1 MKNQQQARAIAKE
14 LVASIFKNDYG
25 EPFMLTDGQ
34 ADIFLTIFLKRHNR
48 VEIITST
55 QYGKSDV
62 ISMAV
67 LMRVYTY
74 KEPFAIIAGQKEK
87 AQIIMSRVIQHTFDN
102 AMFIAEL
109 ELDANER
116 LDRIKRER
124 SKDHLTFKSGGSIR
138 TFTANTTNKGRVTE
152 ALTGFGSPNIIEDEA
167 SLIPDDAQAMILR
180 MLGGHKNNFL
190 LKIGNPFYRNHFY
203 KTSVNPKYYNIKI
216 DYKQALAEGRYTQ
229 TFIDEMI
236 NEPFF
241 GVLYGCQFPDLSEQ
255 NINGY
260 TSLLPKGLLQASLID
275 KNIYNSSG
283 EDLVLGVDVAK
294 GGANQTVYVLRDIRN
309 NIAWVLEKNNIKD
322 LTAQHRKI
330 KEYKLQY
337 NIPDWQVVVDGVGIG
352 AGLVDMLI
360 ADDVFVQNA
369 IEGASPDDNRYLNL
383 KAERYW
389 RLRTWLI
396 DGGKLINDEGF
407 LELNHILY
415 KISENSKVKIEPKAD
430 LIKRGISSP
439 DTADALMLTFINT
452 ATIITTAD
460 IQL

>member
-322 LTAQHRKI
+322 L
-330 KEYKLQY
+330 
-337 NIPDWQVVVDGVGIG
+337 
-352 AGLVDMLI
+352 LI
-360 ADDVFVQNA
+360 
-369 IEGASPDDNRYLNL
+369 
-383 KAERYW
+383 
-389 RLRTWLI
+389 
-396 DGGKLINDEGF
+396 
-407 LELNHILY
+407 
-415 KISENSKVKIEPKAD
+415 
-430 LIKRGISSP
+430 
-439 DTADALMLTFINT
+439 
-452 ATIITTAD
+452 
-460 IQL
+460 